1 MCLYA
6 KLLYTVLCY
15 NIFRMRKL
23 HTHEWIGVI
32 IAVTVVAFLIV
43 EGVFG
48 DLFKP
53 GADHALVNLDSEGD
67 ILMNDNNTQDLPG
80 LKIETIK
87 EGSGEGVRAFNEVT
101 VHYTGTLTDGTV
113 FDSSI
118 PRGNPFTFIIGQGS
132 VIQGWEEGIL
142 GMKVGEKRR
151 LTIAPEKA
159 YGQAQGHELQNETL
173 VFEVELLGIQ

>member
-1 MCLYA
+1 
-6 KLLYTVLCY
+6 
-15 NIFRMRKL
+15 MRKL

-48 DLFKP
+48 NLFKP
-53 GADHALVNLDSEGD
+53 GADHALVNLDNEGD
-67 ILMNDNNTQDLPG
+67 ILMNDENTQNLPG
-80 LKIETIK
+80 LKIETLE
-87 EGSGEGVRAFNEVT
+87 EGTGEGVRAFDEVT
-101 VHYTGTLTDGTV
+101 VHYTGTLTNGTV
-113 FDSSI
+113 FDSSVT
-118 PRGNPFTFIIGQGS
+118 RGVPFTFVIGQGS

-159 YGQAQGHELQNETL
+159 YGRAQGHELQNETL
-173 VFEVELLGIQ
+173 IFDVELLDIQ